1 MRLMKSVPNFN
12 ARWKI
17 HRERII
23 LNLAIYNAKLMNLM
37 KNQWQKWN
45 VGKNWHNTLIRA
57 KGNEE

>member
-23 LNLAIYNAKLMNLM
+23 LNLGDLQRKIDELDEKSMVKM
-37 KNQWQKWN
+37 E
-45 VGKNWHNTLIRA
+45 TLGRTGTIH
-57 KGNEE
+57 